1 MEARESLLREFS
13 GLHSTYSKANERML
27 VLQATAI
34 EGLRKIGTGCLTEEA
49 RAEFVSLEKEIGAV
63 LSRMRAICEA
73 LH

>member
-1 MEARESLLREFS
+1 MEARGSLLREFS
-13 GLHSTYSKANERML
+13 GLHNRYAKANERML
-27 VLQATAI
+27 VLQATAV

-49 RAEFVSLEKEIGAV
+49 RTEFIALETEIGMV